1 MIERS
6 ATALLL
12 SVVACASACGERS
25 EASAAQTRA
34 LLAQRDSQVA
44 QRVAAADSAPKKNK
58 PVAMWMMPP
67 ELREISGLAL
77 TADGRL
83 LAHDD
88 EIGKVYVLDARRGVI
103 LKRFTLSGAPHADF
117 EGITVAG
124 ASIYLIAS
132 NGVLYEFSEGADG
145 ASVPYTI
152 HDTRLGHE
160 CSFEGVAYQADSAW
174 LLMPC
179 KTVGKKKSR
188 QDWLVIYRWKLQDTT
203 SARLSMLTI
212 PLARIVG
219 SNGWK
224 SLEPSDIT
232 IDPTTGNYVL
242 VASHEEALVE
252 ITPQGEVVRAE
263 PLPKR
268 HHQAE
273 GVAITR
279 DGILIV
285 SDEATKRPAAITLYR
300 WRP

>member
-1 MIERS
+1 MTERR
-6 ATALLL
+6 AIALLL
-12 SVVACASACGERS
+12 SVVACATACGDRS
-25 EASAAQTRA
+25 EASAAQTQA

-44 QRVAAADSAPKKNK
+44 HRLAAADSAPKKNK

-103 LKRFTLSGAPHADF
+103 LKRFTLRGAPHADF

-124 ASIYLIAS
+124 ANIYLIAS
-132 NGVLYEFSEGADG
+132 NGDLYEFREGADG
-145 ASVPYTI
+145 ASVPYTR

-160 CSFEGVAYQADSAW
+160 CDFEGVAYQADSAW
-174 LLMPC
+174 LVMPC

-188 QDWLVIYRWKLQDTT
+188 QDQLVIYRWKLQDTT

-212 PLARIVG
+212 PVARIVG

-224 SLEPSDIT
+224 SLQPSDIT

-242 VASHEEALVE
+242 VASQEEALVE
-252 ITPQGEVVRAE
+252 ITPSGEPVRAE